1 MIASA
6 NRTRKTGAQLAM
18 PGMSSIPRSAVN
30 ATRYNLSPGQVV
42 HYLGNLSGGP
52 RYGSRGIV
60 REVLG
65 RRAIVDMGRVGR
77 WHIPYY
83 FLSVSLRW
91 A

>member
-1 MIASA
+1 METNA
-6 NRTRKTGAQLAM
+6 NRIGKTGAQLAM
-18 PGMSSIPRSAVN
+18 PGMSSVSRSEAN

-42 HYLGNLSGGP
+42 RYLGNLPGGP

-60 REVLG
+60 EGVLG

-83 FLSVSLRW
+83 FLSVSLKW
-91 A
+91 V

>member
-1 MIASA
+1 METNA
-6 NRTRKTGAQLAM
+6 NRIGKTGAQLAM
-18 PGMSSIPRSAVN
+18 PGMPSIPRSEAN

-42 HYLGNLSGGP
+42 RYLGNLPGGP

-60 REVLG
+60 EGVLG

-83 FLSVSLRW
+83 FLSVSLGW